1 MVVEKLISGLFT
13 GIFAWCIK
21 DTVLKA
27 WAETCNYWEVKTQ
40 IEEQEKAEAEEAKK
54 KAGEKDKNLKE

>member
-1 MVVEKLISGLFT
+1 MVVEKLISGIFT

-21 DTVLKA
+21 DTVMKA

-40 IEEQEKAEAEEAKK
+40 IEEQEKAEKE
-54 KAGEKDKNLKE
+54 AGEKEKNLKE

>member
-1 MVVEKLISGLFT
+1 MVEKLISGLFT

-21 DTVLKA
+21 DTVMKA

-40 IEEQEKAEAEEAKK
+40 IEEQEKAEKE
-54 KAGEKDKNLKE
+54 AGEKK

>member
-1 MVVEKLISGLFT
+1 MVVEKLISGIFT

-21 DTVLKA
+21 DTVMKA

-40 IEEQEKAEAEEAKK
+40 IEEQEREE
-54 KAGEKDKNLKE
+54 AGEKEKNLKE

>member
-1 MVVEKLISGLFT
+1 MMVEKLISSLFT

-21 DTVLKA
+21 DTVMKA

-40 IEEQEKAEAEEAKK
+40 IEEQERAEKE
-54 KAGEKDKNLKE
+54 AGEKENLKE